1 MEIKQEVH
9 ADFLFLE
16 KYVSLMFRGIKLF
29 QVNYY
34 FHVKVSFLVDD

>member
-1 MEIKQEVH
+1 METKQEVH
-9 ADFLFLE
+9 ADFCFLE

-34 FHVKVSFLVDD
+34 FHV

>member
-1 MEIKQEVH
+1 METKQEVH
-9 ADFLFLE
+9 ADFCSLE

-34 FHVKVSFLVDD
+34 YVFKCNF